1 MSTGDNSTGAGSDE
15 CPVCYETLKDN
26 KRTLSCG
33 HGFCHDCLVKTLV
46 GANRSGHITRHIICP
61 MCRHLTFLTEQG
73 ADVVKVKSARKD
85 AQILE
90 VTLSPPPPVP
100 PFHHPLPPQSPAR
113 HAAGRAPPRAGD
125 SGASRAVRFFRRAS
139 SRRVSSRP
147 PGPAPTLQIFTITS
161 QGRPMADEDAVS
173 VTAVTS
179 VIPVPRR
186 RSRLTCATA
195 RWVLTCLVAV
205 IVAAVVIAVI
215 QCTMWR

>member
-1 MSTGDNSTGAGSDE
+1 MSTGDNSTEAGSDE
-15 CPVCYETLKDN
+15 CPVCYETFKDN

-33 HGFCHDCLVKTLV
+33 HVFCHDCLVKTLV
-46 GANRSGHITRHIICP
+46 GANRGGHITRHNIICP
-61 MCRHLTFLTEQG
+61 MCRHLTFLTDHG
-73 ADVVKVKSARKD
+73 ADVVKVKSASKD

-90 VTLSPPPPVP
+90 VPLSPPPVP
-100 PFHHPLPPQSPAR
+100 PFHHPLPPQTPAR
-113 HAAGRAPPRAGD
+113 HGD

-147 PGPAPTLQIFTITS
+147 PGLAPTLQIFTITS

-186 RSRLTCATA
+186 RSRLTCAKA